1 MLTSNSFEYSQ
12 TINQFPG
19 VIDVVVV
26 RQGCPELVIGVDN
39 GSGEPKQIVL
49 SPDEAR
55 QLREHLN
62 DPQTMAI
69 LGIKDIDSVKC
80 PVCSQMVHDARY
92 HPCFRSTNSIA

>member
-1 MLTSNSFEYSQ
+1 MQITSNDFEYSS
-12 TINQFPG
+12 TFAQFPG

-39 GSGEPKQIVL
+39 ESGDHKAITL

-69 LGIKDIDSVKC
+69 LGICDIASARC
-80 PVCSQMVHDARY
+80 PGCSKMVSSFEGHD
-92 HPCFRSTNSIA
+92 CIQ